1 MTTRQGARDGRAN
14 VCNWPITTFRYA
26 AEFGRC
32 RGHSGHWPAER
43 PTGLWVHGLDISA
56 MGDCNGG
63 LRTEAGLFLI
73 LRRTSIKAENKLA
86 RESRDFEKSVAMALR
101 ENWHHRCL
109 RMTLMINR
117 LPAKQS
123 SKCRPLLF
131 WCCWVLVFPGFSERG
146 LSKIRFIQ
154 NLIFLRLLL

>member
-1 MTTRQGARDGRAN
+1 VTTRQGARDGRAN

-86 RESRDFEKSVAMALR
+86 REAETSKKALLWHSEKIGTIAANLLACVRQPQLAAQQGRIEWPMLA
-101 ENWHHRCL
+101 
-109 RMTLMINR
+109 R
-117 LPAKQS
+117 L
-123 SKCRPLLF
+123 
-131 WCCWVLVFPGFSERG
+131 EH
-146 LSKIRFIQ
+146 
-154 NLIFLRLLL
+154 